1 MFAGLISAVTVRD
14 RQLLATLHEASR
26 SASGSQSR
34 ATLRRVLLTL
44 EVGLTVVL
52 LIGAGLLLKSY
63 QRLRSA
69 DMGCATQ
76 NVLTMRIGLP
86 GARYKTPGP
95 APVNFFNDL
104 LPRVRAFPAW
114 MPPAW

>member
-1 MFAGLISAVTVRD
+1 MP
-14 RQLLATLHEASR
+14 
-26 SASGSQSR
+26 SGSQSR

-63 QRLRSA
+63 ERLRSA
-69 DMGCATQ
+69 DMGCATE

-95 APVNFFNDL
+95 APVNFFDTML
-104 LPRVRAFPAW
+104 ARVRALPGVDQAGLATAV
-114 MPPAW
+114 PGQG